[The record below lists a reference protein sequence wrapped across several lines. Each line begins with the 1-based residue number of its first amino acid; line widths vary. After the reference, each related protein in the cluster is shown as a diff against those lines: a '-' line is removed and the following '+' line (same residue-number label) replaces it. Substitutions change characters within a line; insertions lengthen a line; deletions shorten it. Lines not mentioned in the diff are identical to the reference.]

1 MARAVEAPDDSV
13 LREAAISLARFADDQ
28 PALVTACRRLVDRH
42 PANGP
47 VWWLAASMLTSIDPV
62 DTARTCVQR
71 SDADAT
77 LADVSAA
84 LPDDATVSVLGWPP
98 RLADALAPRGD
109 LDVRVIDVEGDGPG
123 FVHLLDDLDVQ
134 ATDVDVIG
142 MGGAVATS
150 DLVLL
155 EASAIGPEVAVSP
168 SGSWPMAAL
177 ARTASV
183 PVWLV
188 GGVGRVVGASTWPAL
203 FGRLVGGAVAP
214 WEGDVDRLPLDLVD
228 RIFGDDEV
236 VEAPEL
242 FR

>member
-1 MARAVEAPDDSV
+1 M
-13 LREAAISLARFADDQ
+13 LREAALSLARFADDQ

-47 VWWLAASMLTSIDPV
+47 IWWLAASMLTAIDPV
-62 DTARTCVQR
+62 DAAATCVQR
-71 SDADAT
+71 SGADET
-77 LADVSAA
+77 LADVSTA
-84 LPDDATVSVLGWPP
+84 LPDDATICVLGWPP

-109 LDVRVIDVEGDGPG
+109 LNVRVIDAEGDGPG
-123 FVHLLDDLDVQ
+123 FVRLLEDVDVP
-134 ATDVDVIG
+134 ATDVDVTG
-142 MGGAVATS
+142 MGGAVATA

-188 GGVGRVVGASTWPAL
+188 GGVGRLVGASTWPAL
-203 FGRLVGGAVAP
+203 FDRLVGGTVAP
-214 WEGDVDRLPLDLVD
+214 WEGGVDRLPLDLVD
-228 RIFGDDEV
+228 RIFGDDET
-236 VEAPEL
+236 VEVPEL